1 MSAAGI
7 SALPPRRTGFEP
19 GRRQTEPDT
28 VYNVRLLL
36 PVVYRRE
43 YHREL
48 LGRLRY
54 IRQATV

>member
-7 SALPPRRTGFEP
+7 PAFPPRGTGFEP
-19 GRRQTEPDT
+19 GCRQTEPHT
-28 VYNVRLLL
+28 VYDVRLLL

-54 IRQATV
+54 VRQATV